1 MGLSSL
7 TRYNL
12 FMESGDSI
20 ESDDGIV
27 RFRDYLSVKNMYYD
41 SARLIRGFEDIINN
55 EERMPQMEEY
65 QGIFDRNANE
75 VQDLLF
81 VQRITNQIQ
90 QQMSKKMEKEQ
101 SSSNSFK
108 TYFLMELI
116 SVMTDCF
123 FYSIINSRFA
133 ENIEIYVS

>member
-27 RFRDYLSVKNMYYD
+27 SFRDYLSVKNMYYD
-41 SARLIRGFEDIINN
+41 SARLIWGFEDIINN

-75 VQDLLF
+75 VQDLWF

-90 QQMSKKMEKEQ
+90 QQMSKKNGKRTVFCQ
-101 SSSNSFK
+101 
-108 TYFLMELI
+108 LI
-116 SVMTDCF
+116 
-123 FYSIINSRFA
+123 
-133 ENIEIYVS
+133 